1 MVPKRESAEFHKLAC
16 LRIPSVDARLEY
28 KKLAVKPNQP
38 GSWEFFI
45 PLYRDLP
52 GNEQER
58 SPSEQIASGVDIRLE
73 LFNQCNSDG
82 LLSCPGCLRSFE
94 RQYLD
99 LMDVDHIVPRS
110 RGGTHT
116 WDNVQLLCRTCNSS
130 KQDAPL
136 EVFLQRKTIKE
147 WEQAIRAAG
156 EDRPNDQLDGHWAY
170 SMECTFFLNAI
181 DTDYDWGPAFSL
193 LNLLTLT
200 LDALQGIIW
209 KRRSQVTCVTQKKQ
223 FTDDITQQGVR
234 IAIGRIRSC
243 FDHGCSVCAISSQP

>member
-1 MVPKRESAEFHKLAC
+1 MLLGPVGTPKLW
-16 LRIPSVDARLEY
+16 IPSVDARLEY
-28 KKLAVKPNQP
+28 NKLTVKPNHS

-45 PLYRDLP
+45 PLARDLP
-52 GNEQER
+52 SHEQER
-58 SPSEQIASGVDIRLE
+58 APFEQIASGVDIRLE
-73 LFNQCNSDG
+73 LFNQHNSDG
-82 LLSCPGCLRSFE
+82 LVSCPGCLRSFE

-130 KQDAPL
+130 KHNAPL
-136 EVFLQRKTIKE
+136 TVFLQRKTIQE

-156 EDRPNDQLDGHWAY
+156 EERPDDQLDDHWAY
-170 SMECTFFLNAI
+170 SLECTFFLNAI
-181 DTDYDWGPAFSL
+181 DTDYDWGPAFNL
-193 LNLLTLT
+193 QDLLTLT

-209 KRRSQVTCVTQKKQ
+209 KRRSQVADVTQEKR

-234 IAIGRIRSC
+234 IAIARIHNC
-243 FDHGCSVCAISSQP
+243 FDHGCRVCASLSQP